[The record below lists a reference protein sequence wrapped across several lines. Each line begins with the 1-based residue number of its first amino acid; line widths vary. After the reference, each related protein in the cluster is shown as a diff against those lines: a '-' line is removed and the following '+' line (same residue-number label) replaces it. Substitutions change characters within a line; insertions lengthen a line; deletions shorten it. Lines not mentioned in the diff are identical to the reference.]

1 MAAFEVALFRGV
13 PSVSSA
19 LRGLTTS
26 FASASYVKLP
36 RRHKHNA

>member
-1 MAAFEVALFRGV
+1 
-13 PSVSSA
+13 VSSA